1 MCHQTVSLVAR
12 QLEARGIAT
21 VIIGSA
27 KDIVE
32 YCGVPRFVFTDYPL
46 GNPCGRPYDPDSKR
60 IIMDLALERLRAADA
75 PGVTVQTPLV
85 WNEDDSWKAN
95 FLRVGPDN
103 IDALRAAGDARRADQ
118 AAVRARRLASR
129 PETG

>member
-1 MCHQTVSLVAR
+1 MSLVAR
-12 QLEARGIAT
+12 QLEEHGIAT
-21 VIIGSA
+21 VVVGSA

-46 GNPCGRPYDPDSKR
+46 GNPCGRPDDEPGR
-60 IIMDLALERLRAADA
+60 RVIMDAALRQLRDATA
-75 PGVTVQTPLV
+75 PGVTVQTPLR
-85 WNEDDSWKAN
+85 WDDSDAWKAN

-118 AAVRARRLASR
+118 AAVRARMLAAR
-129 PETG
+129 REAG

>member
-1 MCHQTVSLVAR
+1 MSLVAR
-12 QLEARGIAT
+12 QLEAHGIAT
-21 VIIGSA
+21 VITGSA

-46 GNPCGRPYDPDSKR
+46 GNPCGRPYDDDSKR
-60 IIMDLALERLRAADA
+60 IIMDTALARLRNADT

-85 WNEDDSWKAN
+85 WDARDDWKAN

-103 IDALRAAGDARRADQ
+103 IDALRAAGDARRAEQ
-118 AAVRARRLASR
+118 AAVRARKLAARSAA
-129 PETG
+129 G

>member
-1 MCHQTVSLVAR
+1 MSLVAR
-12 QLEARGIAT
+12 QLEAHSIAT

-46 GNPCGRPYDPDSKR
+46 GNPCGRPYDDDSKR
-60 IIMDLALERLRAADA
+60 IIMDTALARLREADS

-85 WNEDDSWKAN
+85 WDDGDSWKAN

-118 AAVRARRLASR
+118 AAVRARRRAVR
-129 PETG
+129 REAG

>member
-1 MCHQTVSLVAR
+1 MSLVAR
-12 QLEARGIAT
+12 QLEAHGIAS

-46 GNPCGRPYDPDSKR
+46 GNPCGRPYDDDSKH
-60 IIMDLALERLRAADA
+60 IIMGTALERLRTAEA
-75 PGVTVQTPLV
+75 PGKTVQTPLV
-85 WNEDDSWKAN
+85 WPGGDDWKAN

-118 AAVRARRLASR
+118 AAVRARRREAHR
-129 PETG
+129 ETG

>member
-1 MCHQTVSLVAR
+1 MSLVAR

-21 VIIGSA
+21 VIMGSA

-46 GNPCGRPYDPDSKR
+46 GNPCGRPYDDDSKR
-60 IIMDLALERLRAADA
+60 IIMDAALARLRDADT
-75 PGVTVQTPLV
+75 PGATVQTPLV
-85 WNEDDSWKAN
+85 WDAGDDWKVN

-118 AAVRARRLASR
+118 AAVRARRRAAAG
-129 PETG
+129 ETG